1 MSYEN
6 KKAARSA
13 ARRFESETTEALL
26 ARWAGPMTR
35 SQATA
40 VERVL
45 RARQVPLPQTH
56 GPISD
61 DAEATNVIR
70 IEDLAGMTVQKDG
83 EGAGM
88 GFPEGI
94 ALVVGIVL
102 TIVLWQDH
110 AALALFYGFVV
121 SLALY
126 AGLSY
131 LRRFWKEMGRE

>member
-1 MSYEN
+1 MHYEN

-35 SQATA
+35 SEATA

-45 RARQVPLPQTH
+45 RARQTPIPAEH

-61 DAEATNVIR
+61 DEAATNVIR
-70 IEDLAGMTVQKDG
+70 IEDLADMPVQK
-83 EGAGM
+83 ETQNAGM
-88 GFPEGI
+88 GFVEGI
-94 ALVVGIVL
+94 SVAVGVL
-102 TIVLWQDH
+102 LTVMLWRSQ
-110 AALALFYGFVV
+110 AWLALFYGFAV

-126 AGLSY
+126 AGLGY